1 LPAHPVIECSLPVLL
16 LSVPLLSIPQE
27 TYRSAILRKSYKPA
41 QESSNMV
48 SASAIFTAMMMGS
61 RPAVQTMVWLLNI
74 MNLACAFPGI
84 WVLLPVRPKQ
94 HQVLPALYCSL
105 VITTIYALAEH
116 LAVVLFRAYWRP
128 SWIWVVAISPMH
140 LWCATLCLI
149 VRQEIRLTRTE
160 HLEKDSAEQ
169 YRVTTDSWW
178 KGDPGLT
185 TICLIPTVTLNAT
198 TSAAMLVLEK
208 ESDQP
213 LPPGWTP
220 PLKATMNCFTVAIF
234 AVSRYADYMILRSGD
249 RQSSH
254 FLCGRDVVIGSVG
267 VLSLFAIRSLCD
279 ALMPVSALGLLA

>member
-1 LPAHPVIECSLPVLL
+1 
-16 LSVPLLSIPQE
+16 
-27 TYRSAILRKSYKPA
+27 
-41 QESSNMV
+41 
-48 SASAIFTAMMMGS
+48 
-61 RPAVQTMVWLLNI
+61 
-74 MNLACAFPGI
+74 
-84 WVLLPVRPKQ
+84 
-94 HQVLPALYCSL
+94 
-105 VITTIYALAEH
+105 
-116 LAVVLFRAYWRP
+116 
-128 SWIWVVAISPMH
+128 
-140 LWCATLCLI
+140 
-149 VRQEIRLTRTE
+149 
-160 HLEKDSAEQ
+160 
-169 YRVTTDSWW
+169 
-178 KGDPGLT
+178 
-185 TICLIPTVTLNAT
+185 VTLNAT